1 MAAAVTTTRRTTKTK
16 TKTSANTDVLENQ
29 HIKLRKTLPPE
40 AIIPVINGF
49 QGKLIAQN
57 RRTHE
62 EFIWEEFGDVQ
73 DLTFADVKSIYS
85 TDKAFFSNNWFLFE
99 DTLVLEVLNAEKYYT
114 NALTVE
120 DFDTLFDKTSDEI
133 KAIVSKL
140 NRSQRMSVCYKAR
153 NAVANHE
160 IDSLSV
166 ITALEESLGVKL
178 VDR

>member
-1 MAAAVTTTRRTTKTK
+1 MATAVTTTRRTTKTK
-16 TKTSANTDVLENQ
+16 TKTSANMDVPENQ

-99 DTLVLEVLNAEKYYT
+99 DTLVLEVLNAENITPMHSQLK
-114 NALTVE
+114 ALTHCS
-120 DFDTLFDKTSDEI
+120 TKPPTRLKQLFQ
-133 KAIVSKL
+133 
-140 NRSQRMSVCYKAR
+140 N
-153 NAVANHE
+153 
-160 IDSLSV
+160 
-166 ITALEESLGVKL
+166 
-178 VDR
+178 

>member
-1 MAAAVTTTRRTTKTK
+1 MATTTTTRRTTKTR
-16 TKTSANTDVLENQ
+16 TKMSTNTDTSEKQ

-40 AIIPVINGF
+40 AIISVINGF

-62 EFIWEEFGDVQ
+62 EFVWEEFGDVQ

-85 TDKAFFSNNWFLFE
+85 TDKAFFANNWFLFE

-120 DFDTLFDKTSDEI
+120 DFETLFDKTSSEI
-133 KAIVSKL
+133 KDIVAKL
-140 NRSQRMSVCYKAR
+140 NHSQKMSVCYKAR
-153 NAVANHE
+153 NAVANNE

-166 ITALEESLGVKL
+166 ITALEDSLGVKL

>member
-1 MAAAVTTTRRTTKTK
+1 MATAVTTTRRTTKTK

-99 DTLVLEVLNAEKYYT
+99 DTLVLEVLNAENITPMHSQLKT
-114 NALTVE
+114 LIHCLTKLP
-120 DFDTLFDKTSDEI
+120 TRLKQLFQ
-133 KAIVSKL
+133 
-140 NRSQRMSVCYKAR
+140 N
-153 NAVANHE
+153 
-160 IDSLSV
+160 
-166 ITALEESLGVKL
+166 
-178 VDR
+178 

>member
-1 MAAAVTTTRRTTKTK
+1 MATAATTTRRTTKTE
-16 TKTSANTDVLENQ
+16 TKASTNMDVVEKQ

-140 NRSQRMSVCYKAR
+140 NHSQKMSVCYKAR

-166 ITALEESLGVKL
+166 ITALEDSLGVKL